1 MNIRGY
7 DIVRKDRNRNGGGVA
22 IYIRSVIN
30 YQERHDLEDEHLEA
44 ITVEI
49 SKPKSKPFLINAWYR
64 PPDTRSEKFENFE
77 DCLKK
82 MDAENKEII
91 LIGDYNCNWD
101 PDHSNIS
108 AQTGKLKD
116 LATRYQFEQLIKGH
130 TRITDN
136 TATLLD
142 LAFTNKPENIVGEE
156 IEHVGI
162 SDHSLIYIQRKIS
175 ISRKQPKIINTRKY
189 KNYKVDAFKYDLSR
203 VLETLSNSEDPNVV
217 WNDWKERFLAVADM
231 HAPQITRKVKNE
243 HIPWITPRIK
253 DRIHNRDFLK
263 KQAVKSG
270 SKCAHEAY
278 KKVRNEVVKI
288 VKNAK
293 ANYYM
298 QAFSNCEAN
307 PKKMWKKVNE
317 LTNRNAKS
325 TNINDISDDGNI
337 VTEPGKIANVFNNFF
352 TDIGPKLAKDLPEH
366 YQIPESYVKPL
377 NTIFSFQLV
386 TETDVSK
393 LLYTIKTN
401 KATGHDRISAKLL
414 KDGADVIAKSLS
426 TIFNK
431 SILSGSFPDDMKIA
445 IVSPI
450 YKSDCKSKPTNYRP
464 VSVLSA
470 VAKIFEKLISHQLS
484 NYLESN
490 KILVNQQSGFR
501 KKHSTETSL
510 LSVTNEW
517 YLNMNKGYLNGV
529 VFLDLKKAFDCV
541 DHSILLR
548 KLELYGIKGVEL
560 NWFKSY
566 LSNRIQRCKI
576 GQTISEP
583 QKIRSGIPQGS
594 NLGPLLFLLYINDLP
609 NCLKYTKANMFA
621 DDTNLTT
628 ASLNKE
634 ELQRRLNSDLELM
647 HNWLLANKLTL
658 NKEKTEYMLIGS
670 HQRLS
675 TVETDPILEF
685 GDTKIKRVNHAKSL
699 GIIIDE
705 QIQHHL

>member
-1 MNIRGY
+1 MNGKKSHAREIRCGVPQGSNLGPILFLLY
-7 DIVRKDRNRNGGGVA
+7 INDLPKCLETTKANLFADDTNLSCAGLDANEIETKLKRDLDNVHSWLRCNKLTLNDSKTEFMIIGSRHHLTKFEDIP
-22 IYIRSVIN
+22 
-30 YQERHDLEDEHLEA
+30 
-44 ITVEI
+44 EI
-49 SKPKSKPFLINAWYR
+49 SLAIRDN
-64 PPDTRSEKFENFE
+64 
-77 DCLKK
+77 
-82 MDAENKEII
+82 
-91 LIGDYNCNWD
+91 
-101 PDHSNIS
+101 NI
-108 AQTGKLKD
+108 KLV
-116 LATRYQFEQLIKGH
+116 
-130 TRITDN
+130 
-136 TATLLD
+136 
-142 LAFTNKPENIVGEE
+142 TNKKSLGFI
-156 IEHVGI
+156 IDDQLKWGI
-162 SDHSLIYIQRKIS
+162 HIDAQCKKIS
-175 ISRKQPKIINTRKY
+175 
-189 KNYKVDAFKYDLSR
+189 KN
-203 VLETLSNSEDPNVV
+203 
-217 WNDWKERFLAVADM
+217 
-231 HAPQITRKVKNE
+231 
-243 HIPWITPRIK
+243 
-253 DRIHNRDFLK
+253 
-263 KQAVKSG
+263 
-270 SKCAHEAY
+270 
-278 KKVRNEVVKI
+278 
-288 VKNAK
+288 
-293 ANYYM
+293 
-298 QAFSNCEAN
+298 
-307 PKKMWKKVNE
+307 
-317 LTNRNAKS
+317 
-325 TNINDISDDGNI
+325 
-337 VTEPGKIANVFNNFF
+337 IA
-352 TDIGPKLAKDLPEH
+352 
-366 YQIPESYVKPL
+366 
-377 NTIFSFQLV
+377 
-386 TETDVSK
+386 
-393 LLYTIKTN
+393 
-401 KATGHDRISAKLL
+401 
-414 KDGADVIAKSLS
+414 IAKSLS

-470 VAKIFEKLISHQLS
+470 VAKILEKLISHQLS

-705 QIQHHL
+705 QLLWKNQIEAISSKVSKGIGVLRRIKNCVPKTTLIKVYNALVLPYFDYCSLVWSNCSDQLISKLQKMQNRAARVITGRSYETPSSEVLRELDWKPLIDHWEKNSLVFMYKAKRNELPENLMDLFEIKNNINYNLRSNGNEFTLQKPKTNFMKKSISYNGAKTWNNLPRCVKTSDATIRQFKAALDRIKH

>member
-1 MNIRGY
+1 M
-7 DIVRKDRNRNGGGVA
+7 KD
-22 IYIRSVIN
+22 S
-30 YQERHDLEDEHLEA
+30 
-44 ITVEI
+44 
-49 SKPKSKPFLINAWYR
+49 
-64 PPDTRSEKFENFE
+64 
-77 DCLKK
+77 
-82 MDAENKEII
+82 
-91 LIGDYNCNWD
+91 
-101 PDHSNIS
+101 
-108 AQTGKLKD
+108 
-116 LATRYQFEQLIKGH
+116 
-130 TRITDN
+130 
-136 TATLLD
+136 
-142 LAFTNKPENIVGEE
+142 
-156 IEHVGI
+156 
-162 SDHSLIYIQRKIS
+162 
-175 ISRKQPKIINTRKY
+175 
-189 KNYKVDAFKYDLSR
+189 
-203 VLETLSNSEDPNVV
+203 
-217 WNDWKERFLAVADM
+217 
-231 HAPQITRKVKNE
+231 
-243 HIPWITPRIK
+243 
-253 DRIHNRDFLK
+253 
-263 KQAVKSG
+263 
-270 SKCAHEAY
+270 
-278 KKVRNEVVKI
+278 
-288 VKNAK
+288 
-293 ANYYM
+293 
-298 QAFSNCEAN
+298 
-307 PKKMWKKVNE
+307 
-317 LTNRNAKS
+317 
-325 TNINDISDDGNI
+325 
-337 VTEPGKIANVFNNFF
+337 
-352 TDIGPKLAKDLPEH
+352 
-366 YQIPESYVKPL
+366 
-377 NTIFSFQLV
+377 
-386 TETDVSK
+386 
-393 LLYTIKTN
+393 
-401 KATGHDRISAKLL
+401 
-414 KDGADVIAKSLS
+414 ADVIAKSLT

-517 YLNMNKGYLNGV
+517 YLNMNNGYLNGV

-576 GQTISEP
+576 GQTISQP
-583 QKIRSGIPQGS
+583 QKIRSGVPQGS

-634 ELQRRLNSDLELM
+634 ELQRRLNFDLELM

-658 NKEKTEYMLIGS
+658 NKDKTEYMLIGS

-685 GDTKIKRVNHAKSL
+685 GDTKIKRVKHAKSL

-705 QIQHHL
+705 QLLWKNQIEAISGKVSKGIGMLRRLKNCVPKTTLIKVYNALVLPYFDYCSLVWSNCSDQLISKLQKMQNRAARVITGRSYETPSNEILRELDWKPLVDHWGKNSLVFMYKAKRNELPEKLMNLFEIKQRK